1 MARVA
6 AKELPKLEPKGKT
19 LAELAKELKAASA
32 KAKKYEALMDQ
43 QKSLVHQISVFKL
56 PPLLED
62 IEGDGVNLP
71 GVGYVESSIEVY
83 PSIKKDDTESFH
95 DWLRANKNGG
105 IIVQYIHYKTLQA
118 FVIEQLNAGVA
129 FPDYV
134 NIAKIPTAKI
144 KAEKKSAKKKR

>member
-83 PSIKKDDTESFH
+83 PSIKKSDTESFH
-95 DWLRANKNGG
+95 DWLRANNVGD
-105 IIVQYIHYKTLQA
+105 IIVPYIHFKTLQA
-118 FVIEQLNAGVA
+118 FVIEQLNLGTA

-134 NIAKIPTAKI
+134 TIAKIPTAKI